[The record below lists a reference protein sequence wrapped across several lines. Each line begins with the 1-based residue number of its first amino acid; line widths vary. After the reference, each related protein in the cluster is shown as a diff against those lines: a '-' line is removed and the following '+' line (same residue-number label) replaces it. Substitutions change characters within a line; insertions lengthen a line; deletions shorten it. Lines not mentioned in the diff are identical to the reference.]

1 MKFRAIM
8 LEPIIDVTAKYHVT
22 MFFAP
27 GKCPPPPKTPKVK
40 IYISCITMFMINIH
54 HDHRYEN
61 DHVQAAYECL
71 CCNNVRLM
79 LIKEYHN
86 KQLQILLN
94 YCTSNSKYA
103 IFNKININI
112 ILFIHNYLCCFNND
126 E

>member
-8 LEPIIDVTAKYHVT
+8 PKPITDVTAKYHVT

-27 GKCPPPPKTPKVK
+27 EMLPPPAISPKVK

-54 HDHRYEN
+54 HGQRYEN
-61 DHVQAAYECL
+61 DQIQAAYECL
-71 CCNNVRLM
+71 YCNNVRLM
-79 LIKEYHN
+79 LVKEYHN
-86 KQLQILLN
+86 KRLRILLD